1 MDDPSIT
8 IRVEQVGIQINDA
21 WVLDGIS
28 FACHQGEWTLLDGP
42 SGSGKSTLL
51 RAINGLRVPTRG
63 RIWSLGSEIPG
74 RTGTKA
80 REVWRQ
86 TGTVLQEIALF
97 ETKTATH
104 NVELALRSIGE
115 DRANA
120 RARAI
125 DWLTRMRLE
134 DKLDEY
140 PCNLS
145 GGQCQRIALAR
156 ALAIE
161 PRLLIMDEPT
171 SALDREVASVFL
183 EAVQQLVRQGTTV
196 VMSSHRSDEMIEL
209 CHQRISLLKG
219 RIENIEHRPVLAARS
234 EAAVEGREGAREE
247 MTSQTITRMPRA

>member
-8 IRVEQVGIQINDA
+8 VRVEQVGVQVNDA
-21 WVLDGIS
+21 WLLDDVS

-63 RIWSLGSEIPG
+63 RIWTLGSGIPG
-74 RTGTKA
+74 RTGLKA

-97 ETKTATH
+97 ETRTASN

-115 DRANA
+115 DRATA

-125 DWLTRMRLE
+125 EWLTRMRLE

-156 ALAIE
+156 AFAIE

-171 SALDREVASVFL
+171 SALDRDVAGVFF
-183 EAVQQLVRQGTTV
+183 EAVRQLVEQGATV
-196 VMSSHRSDEMIEL
+196 VMSSRRADEMVEL
-209 CHQRISLLKG
+209 CHQRISLRMG
-219 RIENIEHRPVLAARS
+219 RIEDIERRPILASRPGHSRVVGGDEIA
-234 EAAVEGREGAREE
+234 
-247 MTSQTITRMPRA
+247 T

>member
-8 IRVEQVGIQINDA
+8 VRVEQVGIQVNDA
-21 WVLDGIS
+21 WLLDGIS

-63 RIWSLGSEIPG
+63 RIWTLGSEIPG
-74 RTGTKA
+74 RTRLTA

-97 ETKTATH
+97 ETRTATH
-104 NVELALRSIGE
+104 NVELALRSTGV
-115 DRANA
+115 DRATA
-120 RARAI
+120 RAHAI

-145 GGQCQRIALAR
+145 GGQCQRIALAC

-171 SALDREVASVFL
+171 SALDREVAGVFF
-183 EAVQQLVRQGTTV
+183 EAVKQLVAQGTTV
-196 VMSSHRSDEMIEL
+196 VMSSHRADEVVEL

-219 RIENIEHRPVLAARS
+219 RIESIERRPVLAARPDH
-234 EAAVEGREGAREE
+234 AAEGGEGRRDAIA
-247 MTSQTITRMPRA
+247 QAATRTPRA

>member
-8 IRVEQVGIQINDA
+8 VRVEQVGIQVNDA
-21 WVLDGIS
+21 WLLDGIS
-28 FACHQGEWTLLDGP
+28 FACRQGEWTLLDGP

-63 RIWSLGSEIPG
+63 RIWTLNSEIPG
-74 RTGTKA
+74 RTGLKA

-97 ETKTATH
+97 ETRTATH
-104 NVELALRSIGE
+104 NVELALRSVGV
-115 DRANA
+115 DRATA

-125 DWLTRMRLE
+125 DWLARMRLE

-145 GGQCQRIALAR
+145 GGQCQRVALAR

-171 SALDREVASVFL
+171 SALDREVASVFF
-183 EAVQQLVRQGTTV
+183 EAVKQLVGQGTTV
-196 VMSSHRSDEMIEL
+196 VMSSHRADEVVEL

-219 RIENIEHRPVLAARS
+219 RIENIEHRPVLAARPDPT
-234 EAAVEGREGAREE
+234 AQVREGRRDEPQISA
-247 MTSQTITRMPRA
+247 ITKMPRT

>member
-8 IRVEQVGIQINDA
+8 VRVEQVGVQVNDA
-21 WVLDGIS
+21 WLLDDVS

-63 RIWSLGSEIPG
+63 RIWTLGSGIPG
-74 RTGTKA
+74 RTGLKA

-97 ETKTATH
+97 ETRTASN

-115 DRANA
+115 DRATA

-125 DWLTRMRLE
+125 EWLTRMRLE

-156 ALAIE
+156 AFAIE

-171 SALDREVASVFL
+171 SALDRDVAGFFF
-183 EAVQQLVRQGTTV
+183 EAVRQLVEQGTTV
-196 VMSSHRSDEMIEL
+196 VMSSHRADEMVEL
-209 CHQRISLLKG
+209 CHQRISLRMG
-219 RIENIEHRPVLAARS
+219 RIEDIERRPILASRPGHSRVVGGDEIA
-234 EAAVEGREGAREE
+234 
-247 MTSQTITRMPRA
+247 T